1 MPSLTFKDIKK
12 KSKSD
17 LFQEIEKMSRDLIKF
32 NLDKLSGKL
41 KDTSVL
47 RKTKKQ
53 IARLKT
59 AVNQSQEK

>member
-1 MPSLTFKDIKK
+1 MPSLTIKDIKK
-12 KSKSD
+12 KSNSD

-47 RKTKKQ
+47 SKTKKQ

-59 AVNQSQEK
+59 AVNQSREK

>member
-1 MPSLTFKDIKK
+1 MSSLTFKDIKK

-47 RKTKKQ
+47 SKTKKQ

-59 AVNQSQEK
+59 AVNQSREK

>member
-17 LFQEIEKMSRDLIKF
+17 LFKEIEKMSQDLIKF
-32 NLDKLSGKL
+32 NFDKLSGSL